1 MIAEFLLTL
10 LSSSLILGV
19 LLDLTDITLFLDLIM
34 MSSVQI
40 LLCGVCI
47 LPGYPDFLPQPKD
60 MHVRLIAD
68 YKLVILVSVSMTDCL
83 SLLAHNRL
91 LSCPECT
98 PPLA

>member
-1 MIAEFLLTL
+1 M
-10 LSSSLILGV
+10 SSSLILGV

-47 LPGYPDFLPQPKD
+47 LPSVSPQVLPGYPDFLPQSKD

-68 YKLVILVSVSMTDCL
+68 YKLVILVTVSITIASPC
-83 SLLAHNRL
+83 
-91 LSCPECT
+91 
-98 PPLA
+98 